1 MQLTSAPTEQYLAS
15 KNPTPGACMP
25 TAFAACASGLV
36 SMSSSD
42 FDIVVSEDR
51 IVIEFTQEGFDYP
64 KSSDIFHLPSSAPT
78 P

>member
-25 TAFAACASGLV
+25 TGPAACASGLV
-36 SMSSSD
+36 STSSSG
-42 FDIVVSEDR
+42 FDIVGSEDR
-51 IVIEFTQEGFDYP
+51 IVTEFIQEGFDYP
-64 KSSDIFHLPSSAPT
+64 KSSDVFHLPSSAPM